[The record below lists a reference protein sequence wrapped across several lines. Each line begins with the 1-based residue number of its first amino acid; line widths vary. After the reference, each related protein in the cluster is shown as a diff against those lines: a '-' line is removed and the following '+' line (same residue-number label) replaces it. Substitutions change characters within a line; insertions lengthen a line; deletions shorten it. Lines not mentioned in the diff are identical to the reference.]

1 MKNVALRLDLGFLSL
16 VSESPVKIFGNE
28 IAREIHDMNCELV
41 ETALRLQK
49 KIAEDSKFKLT
60 RADREKLLSTN
71 TGKGIY
77 ARYCFAEGQMSQ
89 AKRVFEKLAEDSQN
103 IHKKGLYLYEC
114 WVVAYTKSAIDRMTK
129 NSEKSPENPETQKT
143 RRTLARNYAET
154 SRIGREM
161 LNCFQLD
168 KLCYPHIGAH
178 ILYCYLE
185 GGHPQRQA
193 SFMKVNRE
201 DLSKPDWIIR
211 ALEASCEFNKES
223 VENNPRSF
231 DLGNFRT
238 RIRRNSKD
246 SLYPSFEIFPVPE
259 KHRIQ
264 YLVLDLLNEYYSGQL
279 RERSA
284 NAFGGFTGEEALR
297 LIRVYGRMVGKPGIS
312 EEECMSEIR
321 AIGNPDED
329 RYKSLK
335 LILDC
340 FRGD

>member
-1 MKNVALRLDLGFLSL
+1 MENVALRLDLGFTSL
-16 VSESPVKIFGNE
+16 LIDSPVKIFGNE

-49 KIAEDSKFKLT
+49 KIAEDSKFRLT
-60 RADREKLLSTN
+60 RADREKLLGTN

-77 ARYCFAEGQMSQ
+77 ARYCFAEGQISQ
-89 AKRVFEKLAEDSQN
+89 AKRVFEKLAEESQN

-114 WVVAYTKSAIDRMTK
+114 WVVAYTKSAIDRRTK
-129 NSEKSPENPETQKT
+129 KSEKGPDNPETQKT
-143 RRTLARNYAET
+143 RRTLARNYAEI
-154 SRIGREM
+154 SRLGREL
-161 LNCFQLD
+161 LNCFHLD

-185 GGHPQRQA
+185 GGRLQRQT
-193 SFMKVNRE
+193 SFMKVSRE

-223 VENNPRSF
+223 VENNQRSF
-231 DLGNFRT
+231 DLENFRT

-259 KHRIQ
+259 KQRIQ
-264 YLVLDLLNEYYSGQL
+264 YLVLDILNEYYSGQL
-279 RERSA
+279 KERSV
-284 NAFGGFTGEEALR
+284 NGFRGFTGEEALR
-297 LIRVYGRMVGKPGIS
+297 LMRVYGRMVGNPGIS
-312 EEECMSEIR
+312 EEVCMSVIR
-321 AIGNPDED
+321 AIGNPDEN

-340 FRGD
+340 LRGE